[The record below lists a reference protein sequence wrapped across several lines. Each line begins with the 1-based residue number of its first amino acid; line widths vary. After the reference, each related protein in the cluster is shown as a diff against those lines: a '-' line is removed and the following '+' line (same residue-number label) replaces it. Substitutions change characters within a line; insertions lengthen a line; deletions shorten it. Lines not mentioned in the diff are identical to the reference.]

1 MQSCPKPFHKGGLY
15 SYLLGENPPTS
26 GQSYPVGFQYWVDT
40 YYWFMQ
46 HVALASC
53 VNLCLGHAQ
62 DKIFIATVG
71 RISRCPP
78 PA

>member
-1 MQSCPKPFHKGGLY
+1 MSTQEAHMQSCPKPFHKGGLY

-53 VNLCLGHAQ
+53 KPVPGTRPRQ
-62 DKIFIATVG
+62 DLYRHGWEDK
-71 RISRCPP
+71 
-78 PA
+78 